1 MCERGRAGKRERER
15 ESTENALI
23 MFAGNI
29 VSNPLNVLSF
39 SHIFDVL
46 LHKIGLYPNPPL
58 EVLQYTTQAEFM
70 SIPGNIVRTSVS
82 VCVCVRVCLCVYI
95 CVRACVC
102 VWGGGGGSGGG
113 GSRVVSFCIHSCSI
127 S

>member
-1 MCERGRAGKRERER
+1 
-15 ESTENALI
+15 

-82 VCVCVRVCLCVYI
+82 VCVRVCVLVCVCVYMRACVCLCV
-95 CVRACVC
+95 
-102 VWGGGGGSGGG
+102 GGGRG
-113 GSRVVSFCIHSCSI
+113 
-127 S
+127 